1 MWGNFDMP
9 RGKTKEFCTRAKRKF
24 KALLVADERALY
36 RGAIFA
42 AGAYIIVLFWALWLK
57 FNDFHMVVPNYR
69 RLKEMTLQERF
80 LYDLIPFQIRF
91 NFIDQFLQLPAN
103 AVVFTPFGVLLQHIF
118 KKKNIWRDLAVCF
131 GISLSI
137 EIVQLF
143 TLIGSFATA
152 DLIMNTLGY
161 FIGFALYRWIFSK
174 ISTQKMVWVY
184 RVSNLILSIV
194 LVVVIVGTIKNWEL
208 IIGIF
213 TRTL

>member
-1 MWGNFDMP
+1 MMFEKMNKYWKSIKENF
-9 RGKTKEFCTRAKRKF
+9 RKHLACDES
-24 KALLVADERALY
+24 ALRREATFAVAA
-36 RGAIFA
+36 FVV
-42 AGAYIIVLFWALWLK
+42 VLFWALWLK

-91 NFIDQFLQLPAN
+91 DFINQFLQFPAN